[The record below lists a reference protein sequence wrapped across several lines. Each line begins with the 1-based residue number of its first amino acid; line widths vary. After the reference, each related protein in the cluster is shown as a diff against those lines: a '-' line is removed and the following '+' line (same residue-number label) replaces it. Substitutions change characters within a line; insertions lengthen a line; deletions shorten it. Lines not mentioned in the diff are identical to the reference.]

1 MVQVAW
7 DFLMSQLV
15 RRSSSIYIHHITKS
29 NAKVLCQILPPLNH
43 SYPNKKLATPTSLL
57 WSFLFLAS
65 HSKLTWR
72 IEDKWQ
78 SHVWQHGLSTIPEM
92 QKNMYKKKHLFV
104 VQSDDHCINSG
115 FKSTKNPRR
124 ACNGAVFVGAF
135 ALTWYRWR
143 SKSIFHV
150 HTVPYISIIF

>member
-15 RRSSSIYIHHITKS
+15 RRISSIYIHHITKS

-78 SHVWQHGLSTIPEM
+78 SHGWQHCGRNIIAFLKCKKIPKYNLCCRI
-92 QKNMYKKKHLFV
+92 QRSLHKFRLQIH
-104 VQSDDHCINSG
+104 
-115 FKSTKNPRR
+115 KNPRR
-124 ACNGAVFVGAF
+124 ACTAAVFVGAF
-135 ALTWYRWR
+135 ALIWR
-143 SKSIFHV
+143 FPSMKKLDMIPMTF
-150 HTVPYISIIF
+150 